1 MKLFILIT
9 SFLLDGIVSN
19 YLPLNGIWNQLFTIT
34 SLIIVYPYFNGNK
47 REYYKYSFIL
57 GIFYDL
63 IYTDTIIFNAFMF
76 LLMARIIVK
85 LASVLSDTYIN
96 LLIITLMLIIV
107 YRSVTYIL
115 MVITG
120 NLIFDYHSLFK
131 GIYNSIL
138 VNIIFV
144 ITMPLITKFISKK
157 FKIKKSSY

>member
-144 ITMPLITKFISKK
+144 ITMTLITNFISKK